1 MGLDFKLILTN
12 GAMIQNLEG
21 KMENLFNK
29 EKCKIRSTNTK
40 QNNERVRVFHI
51 KNMNIEWI
59 KAINMRPM
67 FLECIRMI

>member
-21 KMENLFNK
+21 KMENFFNK

-51 KNMNIEWI
+51 KI
-59 KAINMRPM
+59 
-67 FLECIRMI
+67 